1 MPRKYSIHGHLS
13 CRGTPAPFVPAI
25 WLQSN
30 QISMNIKAWFHRN
43 VLSGLDNIIQK
54 YNKLY
59 RPLWLSA
66 CIWPSV
72 YQPPRLAWNITPLV
86 YSPRDVFLLFC
97 FFLNRVRYIFLC
109 LHLNV
114 ICGKKIDNRPGM
126 KYSGPWANWDKFLG
140 VFELTSKLSSGERFG
155 RKNIL
160 ISIM

>member
-43 VLSGLDNIIQK
+43 VLSGLDKIIQK

-114 ICGKKIDNRPGM
+114 ICGKKLITGQVWNTVGLGLIETN
-126 KYSGPWANWDKFLG
+126 SLGFLNWPRNCHLERDLG
-140 VFELTSKLSSGERFG
+140 GK
-155 RKNIL
+155 IY
-160 ISIM
+160 